1 MFLVGIFDVL
11 LGICAEYHKLIDYY
25 VLKPKKKSDFDGKV
39 TFFVPVWNGWKADD
53 GQYIKKRNSWPFSFH
68 QKVWNKAFKNP

>member
-1 MFLVGIFDVL
+1 LPRLGQLSIAWVIIISVWHLLYVLRRMFLVGIFDVL

-39 TFFVPVWNGWKADD
+39 TFFVPV
-53 GQYIKKRNSWPFSFH
+53 
-68 QKVWNKAFKNP
+68 